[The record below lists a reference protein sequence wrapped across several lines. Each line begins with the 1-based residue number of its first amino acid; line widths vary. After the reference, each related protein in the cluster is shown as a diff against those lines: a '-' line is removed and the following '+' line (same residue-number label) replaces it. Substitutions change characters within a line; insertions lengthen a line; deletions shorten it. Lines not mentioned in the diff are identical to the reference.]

1 MSSKEEEGSK
11 VDPHFSGRPNRLEWL
26 SLGLGN
32 PEGALWKDV
41 EMGFKHVENE
51 VS

>member
-41 EMGFKHVENE
+41 EMSFKHVENE